1 MLQRAWLIGMGR
13 GQGSRK
19 LGPMLVSER
28 SQKLAQGWLV
38 SSTTLGEVKASLFRV
53 LVGFRT

>member
-1 MLQRAWLIGMGR
+1 MLQTEWLIGMGR

-28 SQKLAQGWLV
+28 SQKLAQGWFV
-38 SSTTLGEVKASLFRV
+38 SSTTL
-53 LVGFRT
+53 